1 MGTYGTEPFQS
12 DDAEQ
17 FWDEI
22 TFAFK
27 YAGKKNRRRTLLL
40 SKGNR
45 HEQLMDPV
53 YKVNALPVY
62 APPHARHRGRHFQT
76 TASDHYCLAR
86 AAIELVLMSHDIGR
100 TEDAVPAF
108 PRDKRAEPMLLAL
121 LKMRSDKEWIASW
134 RSDKGTQRK
143 LVSSL
148 NRQIRA
154 VRKLLPALDL
164 RRRKGKRLAAHP

>member
-17 FWDEI
+17 FFDEI

-27 YAGKKNRRRTLLL
+27 YDGKKMYRHRRSLLV
-40 SKGNR
+40 KGNR
-45 HEQLMDPV
+45 HEQIMDPIH
-53 YKVNALPVY
+53 KVNALPVY

-86 AAIELVLMSHDIGR
+86 AAIELILMSHDISR
-100 TEDAVPAF
+100 TEDVAPAF
-108 PRDKRAEPMLLAL
+108 PRDKRAESMLLAL
-121 LKMRSDKEWIASW
+121 LKMRSDKEWIESW

-164 RRRKGKRLAAHP
+164 RRRKGKLK